1 MLGKGFFVEIVE
13 VVART
18 NRIVKIKEHL
28 PFCRKFRTLCIEDR
42 VNVDRV
48 V

>member
-1 MLGKGFFVEIVE
+1 MWGKGFLVEIVE

-18 NRIVKIKEHL
+18 NRIVKMKEHL
-28 PFCRKFRTLCIEDR
+28 PFCRKFRTL
-42 VNVDRV
+42 VVVDRV